1 VIGDII
7 QPTHL
12 IFILVV
18 ALLVLGPK
26 RLPEVGRSLG
36 RGIRDFRD
44 AMTNSTSEAR
54 ELIYGE
60 HALGGDHTP
69 TGQPPATST
78 ATSPLTSSATLAPE
92 PAPAAT
98 AWEPPEFDAAT
109 SVSTAWSEH
118 DDDTTSTSTSAAAS
132 AAASEPAVP
141 AWSKPTETAWSK
153 PTAGPATSSPD
164 ASQGHP
170 ADSAA
175 DAASQTSV
183 AEPVY
188 GD

>member
-1 VIGDII
+1 MIGDII

-44 AMTNSTSEAR
+44 AMTNSSSEAR
-54 ELIYGE
+54 ELFYGE
-60 HALGGDHTP
+60 QALAGDHTP
-69 TGQPPATST
+69 TGQPPATT
-78 ATSPLTSSATLAPE
+78 TPTSPLTSSPSLVPEPDPAPVSSSWSAPE
-92 PAPAAT
+92 PAPVA
-98 AWEPPEFDAAT
+98 
-109 SVSTAWSEH
+109 SAWSEPETQH
-118 DDDTTSTSTSAAAS
+118 SDVSETSWPQPATAPTT
-132 AAASEPAVP
+132 
-141 AWSKPTETAWSK
+141 
-153 PTAGPATSSPD
+153 GPAQSER
-164 ASQGHP
+164 ASTGNAP
-170 ADSAA
+170 ADARSEI
-175 DAASQTSV
+175 SV